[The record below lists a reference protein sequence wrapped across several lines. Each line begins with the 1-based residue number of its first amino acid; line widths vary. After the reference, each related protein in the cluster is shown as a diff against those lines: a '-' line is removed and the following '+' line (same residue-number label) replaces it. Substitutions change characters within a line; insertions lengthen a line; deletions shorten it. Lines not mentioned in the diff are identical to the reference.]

1 MRCLW
6 AGLYHGL
13 AGGESLVVPVSVLW
27 YIARNFDRHE
37 SGRAMGGSAVS
48 QTIGMIG
55 LGLMGTAMSRN
66 LLAAGFAVAGY
77 DVRPEAMQALADA
90 GGRPAASS
98 AEVGKRADVVITALP
113 SGAIVEAA
121 LLGPEGVA
129 EGARPGLLILEM
141 STVAPETSRRLAARL
156 GDRGVPMLDAPVS
169 GTSSMVARRD
179 CIIMVG
185 GDRAAFDRCGPILEA
200 LSRRAFYIG
209 PSGAGAQL
217 KLVTNLIM
225 GVNTLATA
233 EGLALGVKAGLEPR
247 LMLEVLGQSAA
258 ASRMLEL
265 RGPLMVDRQYEAQ
278 MKIEMFLKDIS
289 LILENG
295 QQLKM
300 PLPLA
305 AAMQQMFTAAYNQGR
320 GAQEM
325 AAVIEAYRRACGAP
339 EVP

>member
-1 MRCLW
+1 
-6 AGLYHGL
+6 
-13 AGGESLVVPVSVLW
+13 
-27 YIARNFDRHE
+27 
-37 SGRAMGGSAVS
+37 VS

-66 LLAAGFAVAGY
+66 LLGTGYMVAGY
-77 DVRPEAMQALADA
+77 DVRPEAGQALTAA
-90 GGRPAASS
+90 GGRAVNSG
-98 AEVGKRADVVITALP
+98 AEVAKRADVVITALP
-113 SGAIVEAA
+113 NAGILEAA
-121 LLGPEGVA
+121 LLGREGVA
-129 EGARPGLLILEM
+129 EGARPGLVVLEM
-141 STVAPETSRRLAARL
+141 STVAPETSRGLAAHLR
-156 GDRGVPMLDAPVS
+156 DRGLAMLDAPVS

-185 GDRAAFDRCGPILEA
+185 GDRAAFDRCRPILEA

-209 PSGAGAQL
+209 PSGAGSQL

-233 EGLALGVKAGLEPR
+233 EGLAVGMKAGLDPR

-258 ASRMLEL
+258 ASRMLEV
-265 RGPLMVDRQYEAQ
+265 RGPLMVDRRYEAQ

-295 QQLKM
+295 QGLKM

-320 GAQEM
+320 GTQEM
-325 AAVIEAYRRACGAP
+325 AAVIEAYRRAGGLPEAP
-339 EVP
+339 